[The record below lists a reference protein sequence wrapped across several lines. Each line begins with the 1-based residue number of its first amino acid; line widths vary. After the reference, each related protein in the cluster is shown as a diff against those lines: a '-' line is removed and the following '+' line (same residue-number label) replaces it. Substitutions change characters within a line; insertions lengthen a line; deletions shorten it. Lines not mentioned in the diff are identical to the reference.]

1 MFNSQSGESLAVDAA
16 RFCVRHSPRV
26 QQRAARHNCHNCYLI
41 LDAILGTLMTLPPA
55 DPPSMS
61 RVNSLTTIGGRGS
74 RRGRGGGGEVSQQT
88 QGKQSRIA
96 ADREKMDAVSA
107 KSRTCGLV
115 TKELKNVIWAKETY
129 KDTAPSEAVF
139 KKRKK
144 AEDKAFLNCQ
154 KDSDNEVLRDIYK
167 ELRAQLTE
175 PDRVLVGM
183 TSMYHE
189 TAPLDTGIGASK
201 RKREN
206 SADWATWNEQV
217 RIPGSDTQVM
227 YFNSSAY
234 QRATHEQQAQGRHAV
249 RWCAAAARAGLP
261 IAAEWACAQGVNQR
275 AAASQFT
282 NTHMCLT
289 AQTSFAGR
297 QRV

>member
-1 MFNSQSGESLAVDAA
+1 
-16 RFCVRHSPRV
+16 
-26 QQRAARHNCHNCYLI
+26 
-41 LDAILGTLMTLPPA
+41 
-55 DPPSMS
+55 
-61 RVNSLTTIGGRGS
+61 
-74 RRGRGGGGEVSQQT
+74 
-88 QGKQSRIA
+88 
-96 ADREKMDAVSA
+96 MDAVSA

-144 AEDKAFLNCQ
+144 AEDKAFLNWQ

-189 TAPLDTGIGASK
+189 TAPLDKGIGAPK
-201 RKREN
+201 RKREH
-206 SADWATWNEQV
+206 SANWATWNEQV

-234 QRATHEQQAQGRHAV
+234 QRMSNKRKADTPYAGALLPLVQGYQSLQSGLVLRASTSAPLPHNSQTPTCALPHRHHLQDAKGCEALLRPADAHPWHRAHARGAGHRAGACCFRLNSPGLGTLDVFRARTGIFAMHCYHFDAEDIQYIDSNTV
-249 RWCAAAARAGLP
+249 RTCKLQGLEAGANQWAARRTSCCLVGLQS
-261 IAAEWACAQGVNQR
+261 C
-275 AAASQFT
+275 
-282 NTHMCLT
+282 
-289 AQTSFAGR
+289 
-297 QRV
+297 